1 MRFAAITA
9 QLRRPAALAGA
20 LFFALGAG
28 IVANALF
35 LQPRPH
41 PAPLVHTRADSEPA
55 SANVPEIAAA
65 EPDERVAVVQD
76 ALARSAYGPLTADGV
91 FGPQT
96 RDAILRFQRDHGLP
110 LTGAISDALV
120 VELRAAGAIDT
131 E

>member
-1 MRFAAITA
+1 MGFAGIIAW
-9 QLRRPAALAGA
+9 LRRPAVLAGA
-20 LFFALGAG
+20 LFFVLGAG

-41 PAPLVHTRADSEPA
+41 PAPLVQTRADPEPA
-55 SANVPEIAAA
+55 TASGPVIAAA
-65 EPDERVAVVQD
+65 EPDERVAMVQD

-96 RDAILRFQRDHGLP
+96 RDAIIRFQRDHGLP

-120 VELRAAGAIDT
+120 VELRAAGAIDS